1 MRTRL
6 FLIILLLFLPPAF
19 AETSRYQA
27 VVIPEAGRTGQ
38 SANLSSRVF
47 ILDTVEGHLWT
58 WGENEAIYN
67 DIGGKPR
74 FGTALIYQGRVKP
87 GTKMGEVIEMN
98 VQK

>member
-1 MRTRL
+1 MRIML
-6 FLIILLLFLPPAF
+6 FLITLLIFLPPTF

-27 VVIPEAGRTGQ
+27 VVIPEAGKAGQ
-38 SANLSSRVF
+38 NANLSSRVF

-67 DIGGKPR
+67 EAGKPR

-87 GTKMGEVIEMN
+87 GSKMGEVIEMN